1 MDETKSTKLKSKNLS
16 KTLSKKMENKSMKQ
30 RHRIKMHKPDGV
42 IQRIKPRKREV
53 EFSKEID
60 SNSMNDL
67 SEEFDSD
74 QHEENDSDWYDDLDV
89 IQMPHLLGPS
99 ATKHS
104 PIPIEHQHLS
114 IPPFGCYKLLI
125 QCNQFQPIVSYVPC

>member
-1 MDETKSTKLKSKNLS
+1 MVETKSTKVKSKKLS
-16 KTLSKKMENKSMKQ
+16 LAKKKENKSTKQ
-30 RHRIKMHKPDGV
+30 RLRMHEPNGV

-53 EFSKEID
+53 DISKGID
-60 SNSMNDL
+60 TNSMNDL

-74 QHEENDSDWYDDLDV
+74 EHVENDSDWHDDLDV
-89 IQMPHLLGPS
+89 IRMPHLLGPS

-104 PIPIEHQHLS
+104 PVPIVHQHLS